1 VDISCLYEEHRY
13 AEQDDVVADDDDEL
27 SHTTTTTTNV
37 TINIYTSI
45 VN

>member
-1 VDISCLYEEHRY
+1 MDISCLYEEHRY
-13 AEQDDVVADDDDEL
+13 AEQDDIVADDDDEL
-27 SHTTTTTTNV
+27 SHTTTTTNA

>member
-1 VDISCLYEEHRY
+1 MDISCLYEEHRY
-13 AEQDDVVADDDDEL
+13 AEQDDIVADDDDEL
-27 SHTTTTTTNV
+27 SHTTTTNA